1 MGDNSKY
8 EWLAFITEPFNWT
21 RILLDGIH
29 DSRPDPF
36 VPALMLSYILRLADQ
51 FQRQHSEEPNLLYL
65 NELHM
70 LELKN
75 AFASNHTTPS
85 ITDFLAMDIIISRE
99 ITYPIVSL
107 MQTAQ
112 RIAI

>member
-1 MGDNSKY
+1 
-8 EWLAFITEPFNWT
+8 
-21 RILLDGIH
+21 
-29 DSRPDPF
+29 
-36 VPALMLSYILRLADQ
+36 
-51 FQRQHSEEPNLLYL
+51 
-65 NELHM
+65 M